1 MTRPNVRSA
10 ARSSCLRPG
19 RAERVPGTG
28 PHAASDGAQNG
39 TICATAARTRI
50 GHCRM
55 QTRHRSEWNPGGV
68 STSGQLTLRD
78 AQAMTPDLHAQVG
91 WPPPRPAGTGL
102 DSAPRRHAARWPAAV
117 QDPAGPRPSA
127 RVSSWRALPRRSRCG
142 IPGSGSGSRG
152 GRSPRLVTDHR
163 AVGKAMGA
171 VIRPVPDTCPEGS
184 PAGTFPLV
192 SARWCHALRSRERR
206 FESCRGHE
214 IEHAA
219 DGLLTRLCSLTCIF
233 ATGLPTSC
241 RAHAQ
246 QAHVQTTDAGHS
258 TGNPAQ
264 GAVVASCAQDRS
276 RNPDIWPPSGRS
288 GPPRTRSTGGDQPQ
302 PSAKG
307 CRGGRFIRS
316 PSVSRVDKRQRSCAT
331 YR

>member
-1 MTRPNVRSA
+1 M
-10 ARSSCLRPG
+10 
-19 RAERVPGTG
+19 E
-28 PHAASDGAQNG
+28 
-39 TICATAARTRI
+39 
-50 GHCRM
+50 
-55 QTRHRSEWNPGGV
+55 PGGI

-91 WPPPRPAGTGL
+91 WPPPRPAGTRL

-117 QDPAGPRPSA
+117 QEPAGPRPSA

-142 IPGSGSGSRG
+142 IPGTGSGSHG

-246 QAHVQTTDAGHS
+246 RAHAQTTDAVHS
-258 TGNPAQ
+258 TGNHGPRELLSLPAPKIAA
-264 GAVVASCAQDRS
+264 GTLT
-276 RNPDIWPPSGRS
+276 SGRPQADPDLHAP
-288 GPPRTRSTGGDQPQ
+288 GQPAGINLNHLRRGVVGVDS
-302 PSAKG
+302 SAHL
-307 CRGGRFIRS
+307 
-316 PSVSRVDKRQRSCAT
+316 A
-331 YR
+331 